1 MILKN
6 KNLNVIL
13 SLSLALL
20 TITWLTVL
28 PQRKELHELAK
39 KISTEKNELT
49 QLNEQGKNIKEL
61 RNQLEKYKKDS
72 VKLENIFLYQNN
84 EIEFITTLEKVA
96 SKNGVEQTINLSEP
110 KNSDN
115 NLLISEL
122 NLVVFGKFDQIIDY
136 LEDLESL
143 DYYLNPLQ
151 INLIN
156 NKKNNTVNNIPT
168 LNIGANN
175 SEKNQNQLRVE
186 LNSRVYWQ

>member
-168 LNIGANN
+168 LNTGANN